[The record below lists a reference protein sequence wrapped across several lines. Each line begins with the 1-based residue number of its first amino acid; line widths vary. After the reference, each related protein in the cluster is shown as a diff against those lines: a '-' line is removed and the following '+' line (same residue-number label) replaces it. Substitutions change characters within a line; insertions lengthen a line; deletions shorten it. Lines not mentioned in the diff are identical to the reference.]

1 MTPEAM
7 AVAIEEERDVPLNA
21 LEEAQRLLTNMTAV
35 LLVVNVSTQDAV
47 SAQLITAAEAGA
59 RPIGK
64 MGETAGAAS
73 PGVDLDYLDWMNL
86 VIDQLQ
92 EAIY

>member
-1 MTPEAM
+1 
-7 AVAIEEERDVPLNA
+7 
-21 LEEAQRLLTNMTAV
+21 
-35 LLVVNVSTQDAV
+35 
-47 SAQLITAAEAGA
+47 
-59 RPIGK
+59 

-73 PGVDLDYLDWMNL
+73 PGADLDYLDWMNL